1 MKDSLPNKIGKRNRP
16 RAKSSAKNNI
26 NRARAAERHSLAV
39 YRGQIALGF
48 VEQRGGT
55 FTAKTFNGKK
65 IGVFDTLKV
74 AADAISATVKAA

>member
-1 MKDSLPNKIGKRNRP
+1 MKDSLPNKIGKRKRP
-16 RAKSSAKNNI
+16 GAKSSTKNN
-26 NRARAAERHSLAV
+26 NRAHAAERHSLAV

-55 FTAKTFNGKK
+55 FAAKTFNGKK